1 MSLLE
6 IHEPGETPLPHAGEA
21 SLAVGIDLG
30 TTNSVVAIAR
40 EGIPAALH
48 DETGKALV
56 PSVVAYPDAGGVLV
70 GEEARLLMAHE
81 PRNTV
86 ASIKRLM
93 GRGAA
98 DLHAV
103 AGVLPYEIEPGSG
116 QTDMVKLRIG
126 GKARSP
132 VEISAEI
139 LKALRARA
147 EAALDKPVERAVITV
162 PAYFDDAARTATRD
176 AARVAGLEVLRLVNE
191 PTAAALAY
199 GLDKGSEGLYAVY
212 DLGGGTFDFSLL
224 RLEKGVFQVLATGG
238 DAALGGDDFDR
249 AIAERMLAERK
260 TDGIADQIDEAAVK
274 TALALARQMKEQL
287 SDRDQTS
294 GRLELAGVPSFHAL
308 TRADFEAMIATYIA
322 RTLDIARNVL
332 IDADTTVSDVQG
344 VVLVGGSTRLP
355 LVRAEV
361 AAMIGKP
368 ALTDIDPDEVVALGA
383 ALQAEALTGG
393 GDTLLLDV
401 TPLSLGLETMGG
413 IVEKV
418 VPRNTPIPV
427 QLAQDFTTYQDG
439 QTAMAIHVV
448 QGERE
453 MVADCRSLAR
463 FELSG
468 IPPMTAGAARIRV
481 SFAVDADGLLAV
493 SAEER
498 TTGVAQR
505 IEVKPSYGL
514 SHEEMADMLYD
525 SLEHAEAD
533 VAQRLLT
540 EARVEAKRSLLALD
554 AALAKDGA
562 LLNAEERAAV
572 DEGRNRL
579 EAAIAGDDRD
589 AINAAAEA
597 LETLSKPFAFIL
609 KDGSRKEV
617 DAPIG
622 LSVLEIAHRNHV
634 EIEGACEGSLACSTC
649 HVVVEKEWFDK
660 LAPASEDEEDMLDLA
675 FGLTHTSRLGCQI
688 LMSDALDGLVVRLPA
703 ATRNMMVDK

>member
-1 MSLLE
+1 MTLME
-6 IHEPGETPLPHAGEA
+6 IHEPGETPLPHAGEG

-48 DETGKALV
+48 DETGRALV
-56 PSVVAYPDAGGVLV
+56 PSVVAYPAAGGVLV

-81 PRNTV
+81 PRNAV

-249 AIAERMLAERK
+249 AIAERLLAERK
-260 TDGIADQIDEAAVK
+260 TDGIADRIDEAAVK

-294 GRLELAGVPSFHAL
+294 GRLELDGVPSFHAL

-332 IDADTTVSDVQG
+332 IDADTTVPDVQG
-344 VVLVGGSTRLP
+344 VVLVGGSTRVP
-355 LVRAEV
+355 LVRAEL
-361 AAMIGKP
+361 AAMIGKA

-514 SHEEMADMLYD
+514 SHEDMADMLYD
-525 SLEHAEAD
+525 SLDNAETD
-533 VAQRLLT
+533 MMQRLLA
-540 EARVEAKRSLLALD
+540 EARVEARRNLLALD

-562 LLNAEERAAV
+562 LLTTEERAAI
-572 DEGRNRL
+572 DEGRTRL

-597 LETLSKPFAFIL
+597 LETLSKPFAERRMDRGIREAL
-609 KDGSRKEV
+609 
-617 DAPIG
+617 AG
-622 LSVLEIAHRNHV
+622 LSVGELE
-634 EIEGACEGSLACSTC
+634 
-649 HVVVEKEWFDK
+649 
-660 LAPASEDEEDMLDLA
+660 
-675 FGLTHTSRLGCQI
+675 SRVGE
-688 LMSDALDGLVVRLPA
+688 
-703 ATRNMMVDK
+703 

>member
-1 MSLLE
+1 MTLLE
-6 IHEPGETPLPHAGEA
+6 IHEPGETPLPHAGEG

-40 EGIPAALH
+40 ESVPAALH

-56 PSVVAYPDAGGVLV
+56 PSVVAYPAAGGVLV
-70 GEEARLLMAHE
+70 GDEARQIAAAE
-81 PRNTV
+81 PKNV
-86 ASIKRLM
+86 VSSIKRLM

-98 DLHAV
+98 DVHAV
-103 AGVLPYEIEPGSG
+103 AGVLPYEIEPGTG

-139 LKALRARA
+139 LKALRQRA
-147 EAALDKPVERAVITV
+147 EDALEKPVERAVITV

-238 DAALGGDDFDR
+238 DTALGGDDLDR

-260 TDGIADQIDEAAVK
+260 RDGLADTVDEAAVK
-274 TALALARQMKEQL
+274 AALALARHMKEQL

-294 GRLELAGVPSFHAL
+294 GRLEIAGVPSFHAL
-308 TRADFEAMIATYIA
+308 TKAEFDAMADALVE

-332 IDADTTVSDVQG
+332 ADAGMTAAEVQG
-344 VVLVGGSTRLP
+344 VVLVGGSTRVP
-355 LVRAEV
+355 LVRSKV
-361 AAMIGKP
+361 AGMIGKP
-368 ALTDIDPDEVVALGA
+368 PLTDIDPDEVVALGA

-413 IVEKV
+413 IVEKI

-439 QTAMAIHVV
+439 QSAMAIHVV

-463 FELSG
+463 FELLG

-481 SFAVDADGLLAV
+481 TFAVDADGLLTV

-498 TTGVAQR
+498 TTGIAQR

-514 SHEEMADMLYD
+514 SHEDMADMLYD
-525 SLEHAEAD
+525 SLDNAEAD
-533 VAQRLLT
+533 MTLRLLT
-540 EARVEAKRSLLALD
+540 EARVEARRSLLALE
-554 AALAKDGA
+554 AALARDGS
-562 LLNAEERAAV
+562 LLSAEERAAI
-572 DEGRNRL
+572 DEAR
-579 EAAIAGDDRD
+579 AAVETAMAGESRD
-589 AINAAAEA
+589 EINAAAEA
-597 LETLSKPFAFIL
+597 LETLSKPFAERRMDRGIREAL
-609 KDGSRKEV
+609 S
-617 DAPIG
+617 G
-622 LSVLEIAHRNHV
+622 LSVGELENRV
-634 EIEGACEGSLACSTC
+634 GE
-649 HVVVEKEWFDK
+649 
-660 LAPASEDEEDMLDLA
+660 
-675 FGLTHTSRLGCQI
+675 
-688 LMSDALDGLVVRLPA
+688 
-703 ATRNMMVDK
+703 

>member
-6 IHEPGETPLPHAGEA
+6 IHEPGETPLPHAGEGT
-21 SLAVGIDLG
+21 LAVGIDLG
-30 TTNSVVAIAR
+30 TTNSVVAISR
-40 EGIPAALH
+40 EGKPAALH
-48 DETGKALV
+48 DELGKALV
-56 PSVVAYPDAGGVLV
+56 PSVVAYPAAGGVLV
-70 GEEARLLMAHE
+70 GDEARVLMARE
-81 PRNTV
+81 PKNAV

-98 DLHAV
+98 DLHTV
-103 AGVLPYEIEPGSG
+103 AGVLPYEVEPGTG

-139 LKALRARA
+139 LKALRMRA
-147 EAALDKPVERAVITV
+147 EAALEKPVERAVITV

-238 DAALGGDDFDR
+238 DTALGGDDFDR

-260 TDGIADQIDEAAVK
+260 TDGLADVVDEGAVK
-274 TALALARQMKEQL
+274 AALGLARVMKEQL
-287 SDRDQTS
+287 SDRDHTS
-294 GRLELAGVPSFHAL
+294 GRLELGGIPSFHTLA
-308 TRADFEAMIATYIA
+308 RPDFDAMIAGGVK

-332 IDADTTVSDVQG
+332 ADADMKVGEVNG
-344 VVLVGGSTRLP
+344 VVLVGGSTRVP

-368 ALTDIDPDEVVALGA
+368 PLTDIDPDEVVALGA

-393 GDTLLLDV
+393 SETLLLDV

-413 IVEKV
+413 LVEKV

-427 QLAQDFTTYQDG
+427 QLAQEFTTYQDG
-439 QTAMAIHVV
+439 QSAMAIHVV

-453 MVADCRSLAR
+453 MVEDCRSLAR
-463 FELSG
+463 FELGG
-468 IPPMTAGAARIRV
+468 IPPMVAGAARIRV
-481 SFAVDADGLLAV
+481 TFAVDADGLLTV

-498 TTGVAQR
+498 TTGIAQR

-514 SHEEMADMLYD
+514 SHDDMADMLYD
-525 SLEHAEAD
+525 SLDNAEED
-533 VAQRLLT
+533 VARRLIA
-540 EARVEAKRSLLALD
+540 EARVEARRGLLALD
-554 AALAKDGA
+554 AALEKDGA
-562 LLNAEERAAV
+562 LLTTEERGEIDAA
-572 DEGRNRL
+572 RTRL
-579 EAAIAGDDRD
+579 LAAIGAEDRD
-589 AINAAAEA
+589 AITAAAEA
-597 LETLSKPFAFIL
+597 LETLSKPFAERRMDRGIREAL
-609 KDGSRKEV
+609 SGMSVNDLESRVGE
-617 DAPIG
+617 
-622 LSVLEIAHRNHV
+622 
-634 EIEGACEGSLACSTC
+634 
-649 HVVVEKEWFDK
+649 
-660 LAPASEDEEDMLDLA
+660 
-675 FGLTHTSRLGCQI
+675 
-688 LMSDALDGLVVRLPA
+688 
-703 ATRNMMVDK
+703 

>member
-21 SLAVGIDLG
+21 SPAVGIDLG

-40 EGIPAALH
+40 EGVPAALH

-70 GEEARLLMAHE
+70 GDAARLLMASE
-81 PRNTV
+81 PRNAV

-93 GRGAA
+93 GRGA
-98 DLHAV
+98 DDVHAV

-147 EAALDKPVERAVITV
+147 EAALDKTVERAVITV

-260 TDGIADQIDEAAVK
+260 HDGVADQVDEAAVK
-274 TALALARQMKEQL
+274 TVLALARQMKEQL
-287 SDRDQTS
+287 SERDQTS
-294 GRLELAGVPSFHAL
+294 GRLELAGTPSFHTL
-308 TRADFEAMIATYIA
+308 TRADFESMIAKPVG
-322 RTLDIARNVL
+322 RTLDIAANVL
-332 IDADTTVSDVQG
+332 ADAGVAVSEVQG

-355 LVRAEV
+355 LVRARV
-361 AAMIGKP
+361 AGMIGKP

-514 SHEEMADMLYD
+514 SHDDMADMLFD

-533 VAQRLLT
+533 VTQRLLV
-540 EARVEAKRSLLALD
+540 EARVEARRNLVALE

-562 LLNAEERAAV
+562 LLAEDERAAI
-572 DEGRNRL
+572 DTGRANL
-579 EAAIAGDDRD
+579 ETAMAGEDRD

-597 LETLSKPFAFIL
+597 LETLSKPFAERRMDRGI
-609 KDGSRKEV
+609 R
-617 DAPIG
+617 DALAG
-622 LSVLEIAHRNHV
+622 LSVGELE
-634 EIEGACEGSLACSTC
+634 
-649 HVVVEKEWFDK
+649 
-660 LAPASEDEEDMLDLA
+660 
-675 FGLTHTSRLGCQI
+675 SRVGE
-688 LMSDALDGLVVRLPA
+688 
-703 ATRNMMVDK
+703 

>member
-6 IHEPGETPLPHAGEA
+6 IHEPGETPLPHAGEGT
-21 SLAVGIDLG
+21 LAVGIDLG

-40 EGIPAALH
+40 DGKPATLH

-56 PSVVAYPDAGGVLV
+56 PSVVGYPSAGGVLV
-70 GEEARLLMAHE
+70 GDEARRLMASE
-81 PRNTV
+81 PRNV
-86 ASIKRLM
+86 MASVKRLM

-116 QTDMVKLRIG
+116 EIDMVKLRIG
-126 GKARSP
+126 GRARSP

-139 LKALRARA
+139 LRALRRRA
-147 EAALDKPVERAVITV
+147 EAALEKPVERAVITV

-260 TDGIADQIDEAAVK
+260 KDGIADPVDEGAVK
-274 TALALARQMKEQL
+274 AALALARTMKEQL
-287 SDRDQTS
+287 SDRGQTS
-294 GRLELAGVPSFHAL
+294 GRLELFGVPSFHAL
-308 TRADFEAMIATYIA
+308 GRAEFEAMIERSLA
-322 RTLDIARNVL
+322 RTIDIARHVL
-332 IDADTTVSDVQG
+332 ADAGMQAGDIQG
-344 VVLVGGSTRLP
+344 VVLVGGSTRVP
-355 LVRAEV
+355 LVRGKVAEL
-361 AAMIGKP
+361 IGKP
-368 ALTDIDPDEVVALGA
+368 PLTDIDPDEVVALGA

-393 GDTLLLDV
+393 SDTLLLDV

-413 IVEKV
+413 LVEKI

-427 QLAQDFTTYQDG
+427 QLAQEFTTYQDG
-439 QTAMAIHVV
+439 QNAMTIHVV

-481 SFAVDADGLLAV
+481 TFAVDADGLLTV

-514 SHEEMADMLYD
+514 SHDDMADMLYD
-525 SLEHAEAD
+525 SLEHAEED
-533 VAQRLLT
+533 VARRLLA
-540 EARVEAKRSLLALD
+540 EARVEANRNLLALD
-554 AALAKDGA
+554 AALARDGN
-562 LLNAEERAAV
+562 LLSAEERGALDGARVRLQDAA
-572 DEGRNRL
+572 
-579 EAAIAGDDRD
+579 AGQDRD
-589 AINAAAEA
+589 EINAAAEA
-597 LETLSKPFAFIL
+597 LETISKPFAERRMDRGI
-609 KDGSRKEV
+609 RE
-617 DAPIG
+617 A
-622 LSVLEIAHRNHV
+622 LSGMSVGDLENRV
-634 EIEGACEGSLACSTC
+634 GE
-649 HVVVEKEWFDK
+649 
-660 LAPASEDEEDMLDLA
+660 
-675 FGLTHTSRLGCQI
+675 
-688 LMSDALDGLVVRLPA
+688 
-703 ATRNMMVDK
+703 

>member
-6 IHEPGETPLPHAGEA
+6 IHEPGETPLPHAGEG

-30 TTNSVVAIAR
+30 TTNSVVAVAR
-40 EGIPAALH
+40 EGKPAALH
-48 DETGKALV
+48 DEVGKAMV
-56 PSVVAYPDAGGVLV
+56 PSVVAYPSAGGVLV
-70 GEEARLLMAHE
+70 GDEARALLARE
-81 PRNTV
+81 PRNV
-86 ASIKRLM
+86 VVSVKRLM

-98 DLHAV
+98 DLHTV

-116 QTDMVKLRIG
+116 QTDMVKLRVG

-139 LKALRARA
+139 LKTLRRRA
-147 EAALDKPVERAVITV
+147 ETALDKPVERAVITV

-224 RLEKGVFQVLATGG
+224 RLEQGVFQVLATGG
-238 DAALGGDDFDR
+238 DTALGGDDFDR
-249 AIAERMLAERK
+249 TIAERMLAERK
-260 TDGIADQIDEAAVK
+260 KDGLGDKVDEAAVK

-294 GRLELAGVPSFHAL
+294 GRLELLGVPSFHAI
-308 TRADFEAMIATYIA
+308 TGAEFEALIGAHVK

-332 IDADTTVSDVQG
+332 ADAGIAVAEVAG
-344 VVLVGGSTRLP
+344 VVLVGGSTRVP
-355 LVRAEV
+355 LVRTAV
-361 AAMIGKP
+361 AGMIGKP
-368 ALTDIDPDEVVALGA
+368 PLTDIDPDEVVALGA

-401 TPLSLGLETMGG
+401 APLSLGLETMGG

-463 FELSG
+463 FELLG

-481 SFAVDADGLLAV
+481 SFAVDADGLLTV

-498 TTGVAQR
+498 TTGVQQR

-514 SHEEMADMLYD
+514 SHEDMADMLYD
-525 SLEHAEAD
+525 SLDNAEAD
-533 VAQRLLT
+533 MMLRLLT
-540 EARVEAKRSLLALD
+540 EARVEARRNLLALE
-554 AALAKDGA
+554 AALARDGA
-562 LLNAEERAAV
+562 LLDAGERASL
-572 DEGRNRL
+572 DEGRIRL
-579 EAAIAGDDRD
+579 EAAMAGDDREE
-589 AINAAAEA
+589 INAAAEA
-597 LETLSKPFAFIL
+597 LETLTKPFAERRMDRGIREAL
-609 KDGSRKEV
+609 AGKSVSELESRV
-617 DAPIG
+617 AD
-622 LSVLEIAHRNHV
+622 
-634 EIEGACEGSLACSTC
+634 
-649 HVVVEKEWFDK
+649 
-660 LAPASEDEEDMLDLA
+660 PAGE
-675 FGLTHTSRLGCQI
+675 
-688 LMSDALDGLVVRLPA
+688 
-703 ATRNMMVDK
+703 

>member
-6 IHEPGETPLPHAGEA
+6 IHEPGETPLPHAGEGT
-21 SLAVGIDLG
+21 LAVGIDLG
-30 TTNSVVAIAR
+30 TTNSVVAISR
-40 EGIPAALH
+40 EGKPAALH
-48 DETGKALV
+48 DELGKALV
-56 PSVVAYPDAGGVLV
+56 PSVVAYPAAGGVLV
-70 GEEARLLMAHE
+70 GEEARLLTARE
-81 PRNTV
+81 PKNVV

-98 DLHAV
+98 DLHTV
-103 AGVLPYEIEPGSG
+103 AGVLPYEIEPGTG

-132 VEISAEI
+132 VEISAEV
-139 LKALRARA
+139 LKALRLRA
-147 EAALDKPVERAVITV
+147 EAALEKPVERAVITV

-238 DAALGGDDFDR
+238 DTALGGDDFDR

-260 TDGIADQIDEAAVK
+260 KDGLADVVDEGAVK
-274 TALALARQMKEQL
+274 AALALARVMKEQL

-294 GRLELAGVPSFHAL
+294 GRLELAGVPSFHTLA
-308 TRADFEAMIATYIA
+308 RPDFEGMITGGVK

-332 IDADTTVSDVQG
+332 ADADMQVEEVNG
-344 VVLVGGSTRLP
+344 VVLVGGSTRVP

-368 ALTDIDPDEVVALGA
+368 PLTDIDPDEVVALGA

-393 GDTLLLDV
+393 SETLLLDV

-413 IVEKV
+413 LVEKV

-427 QLAQDFTTYQDG
+427 QLAQEFTTYQDG
-439 QTAMAIHVV
+439 QSAMAIHVV

-453 MVADCRSLAR
+453 MVEDCRSLAR
-463 FELSG
+463 FELAG
-468 IPPMTAGAARIRV
+468 IPAMVAGAARIRIT
-481 SFAVDADGLLAV
+481 FAVDADGLLTV

-514 SHEEMADMLYD
+514 SHDDMADMLYD
-525 SLEHAEAD
+525 SLDNAEVD
-533 VAQRLLT
+533 VARRLIA
-540 EARVEAKRSLLALD
+540 EARVEARRGLLALD
-554 AALAKDGA
+554 AALEKDGA
-562 LLNAEERAAV
+562 LLTSAERAEIDAARTRLLTAI
-572 DEGRNRL
+572 EGQ
-579 EAAIAGDDRD
+579 DRD
-589 AINAAAEA
+589 AIAAAAEG
-597 LETLSKPFAFIL
+597 LETLSKPFAERRMDRGIREAL
-609 KDGSRKEV
+609 SGMSVKDLESR
-617 DAPIG
+617 
-622 LSVLEIAHRNHV
+622 
-634 EIEGACEGSLACSTC
+634 GAE
-649 HVVVEKEWFDK
+649 
-660 LAPASEDEEDMLDLA
+660 
-675 FGLTHTSRLGCQI
+675 
-688 LMSDALDGLVVRLPA
+688 
-703 ATRNMMVDK
+703 

>member
-1 MSLLE
+1 MTLLE
-6 IHEPGETPLPHAGEA
+6 IHEPGETPLPHAGEG

-40 EGIPAALH
+40 EGKPAALH
-48 DETGKALV
+48 DETGRALV
-56 PSVVAYPDAGGVLV
+56 PSVVAYPATGGVLV
-70 GEEARLLMAHE
+70 GEAARQLGQNE
-81 PRNTV
+81 PRSV
-86 ASIKRLM
+86 VSSIKRLM

-103 AGVLPYEIEPGSG
+103 AGVLPYEIEPGTG
-116 QTDMVKLRIG
+116 ETDMVKLRIG

-139 LKALRARA
+139 LRALRIRA
-147 EAALDKPVERAVITV
+147 EDALEKPVERAVITV

-238 DAALGGDDFDR
+238 DTALGGDDFDR
-249 AIAERMLAERK
+249 AVAERLLAERK
-260 TDGIADQIDEAAVK
+260 KDGIVDQIDETAVK
-274 TALALARQMKEQL
+274 AALALGRQMKEQL
-287 SDRDQTS
+287 SEREQTS
-294 GRLELAGVPSFHAL
+294 GRLEISGTPSFHAL
-308 TRADFEAMIATYIA
+308 GLSEFEAMIAAYVE
-322 RTLDIARNVL
+322 RTLGISRQVLADAGMDAREIN
-332 IDADTTVSDVQG
+332 G
-344 VVLVGGSTRLP
+344 VVLVGGSTRVP
-355 LVRAEV
+355 LVRAGV
-361 AAMIGKP
+361 AEMTGKP
-368 ALTDIDPDEVVALGA
+368 PLTDIDPDEVVALGA

-401 TPLSLGLETMGG
+401 TPLSLGIETMGG
-413 IVEKV
+413 IAEKI

-439 QTAMAIHVV
+439 QGAMAIHVV

-481 SFAVDADGLLAV
+481 TFAVDADGLLTV

-505 IEVKPSYGL
+505 VEVKPSYGL
-514 SHEEMADMLYD
+514 SHEDMADMLYD
-525 SLEHAEAD
+525 SMDNAEAD
-533 VAQRLLT
+533 MTLRLLT
-540 EARVEAKRSLLALD
+540 EARVEAKRSVLALD
-554 AALAKDGA
+554 AALARDGS
-562 LLNAEERAAV
+562 LLSEVERAAI
-572 DEGRNRL
+572 DAARTRL
-579 EAAIAGDDRD
+579 DAAMSGESRDD
-589 AINAAAEA
+589 INAAAEA
-597 LETLSKPFAFIL
+597 LETVVKPFAERRMDRGI
-609 KDGSRKEV
+609 RE
-617 DAPIG
+617 A
-622 LSVLEIAHRNHV
+622 LSGMSVGELENRV
-634 EIEGACEGSLACSTC
+634 GE
-649 HVVVEKEWFDK
+649 
-660 LAPASEDEEDMLDLA
+660 
-675 FGLTHTSRLGCQI
+675 
-688 LMSDALDGLVVRLPA
+688 
-703 ATRNMMVDK
+703 

>member
-1 MSLLE
+1 MTLLE
-6 IHEPGETPLPHAGEA
+6 IHEPGETPLPHAGEG

-40 EGIPAALH
+40 ESVPAALH

-56 PSVVAYPDAGGVLV
+56 PSVVAYPAAGGVLV
-70 GEEARLLMAHE
+70 GDEARQIAAAE
-81 PRNTV
+81 PKNAV
-86 ASIKRLM
+86 SSIKRLM

-98 DLHAV
+98 DVHAV
-103 AGVLPYEIEPGSG
+103 AGVLPYEIEPGTG

-139 LKALRARA
+139 LKALRQRA
-147 EAALDKPVERAVITV
+147 EDALEKPVERAVITV

-238 DAALGGDDFDR
+238 DTALGGDDLDR

-260 TDGIADQIDEAAVK
+260 RDGLADAVDEAAVK
-274 TALALARQMKEQL
+274 AALALARHMKEQL

-294 GRLELAGVPSFHAL
+294 GRLEIAGVPSFHAL
-308 TRADFEAMIATYIA
+308 TKAEFDAMADALVE

-332 IDADTTVSDVQG
+332 ADAGMTAAEVQG
-344 VVLVGGSTRLP
+344 VVLVGGSTRVP
-355 LVRAEV
+355 LVRTKV
-361 AAMIGKP
+361 AGMIGKP
-368 ALTDIDPDEVVALGA
+368 PLTDIDPDEVVALGA

-413 IVEKV
+413 IVEKI

-439 QTAMAIHVV
+439 QSAMAIHVV

-463 FELSG
+463 FELLG

-481 SFAVDADGLLAV
+481 TFAVDADGLLTV

-498 TTGVAQR
+498 TTGIAQR

-514 SHEEMADMLYD
+514 SHEDMADMLYD
-525 SLEHAEAD
+525 SMDNAEAD
-533 VAQRLLT
+533 MTLRLVT
-540 EARVEAKRSLLALD
+540 EARVEARRSLLALE
-554 AALAKDGA
+554 AALARDGA
-562 LLNAEERAAV
+562 LLSAEERAAI
-572 DEGRNRL
+572 DEARAAV
-579 EAAIAGDDRD
+579 EAAMAGESRD
-589 AINAAAEA
+589 EINAAAEA
-597 LETLSKPFAFIL
+597 LETLSKPFAERRMDRGIREAL
-609 KDGSRKEV
+609 S
-617 DAPIG
+617 G
-622 LSVLEIAHRNHV
+622 LSVGELENRV
-634 EIEGACEGSLACSTC
+634 GE
-649 HVVVEKEWFDK
+649 
-660 LAPASEDEEDMLDLA
+660 
-675 FGLTHTSRLGCQI
+675 
-688 LMSDALDGLVVRLPA
+688 
-703 ATRNMMVDK
+703 

>member
-1 MSLLE
+1 MTLLE
-6 IHEPGETPLPHAGEA
+6 IHEPGETPLPHAGEG

-40 EGIPAALH
+40 EGKPAALH

-56 PSVVAYPDAGGVLV
+56 PSVVAYPAVGGILV
-70 GEEARLLMAHE
+70 GEEARLLGACE
-81 PRNTV
+81 PKNVV

-93 GRGAA
+93 GRGAE
-98 DLHAV
+98 DVHAV

-139 LKALRARA
+139 LKALRERA
-147 EAALDKPVERAVITV
+147 EEALEKPVERAVITV

-199 GLDKGSEGLYAVY
+199 GLDKGAEGLYAVY

-238 DAALGGDDFDR
+238 DTALGGDDFDR
-249 AIAERMLAERK
+249 GIAERLLTERK
-260 TDGIADQIDEAAVK
+260 GDGLDDRIDETAVK
-274 TALALARQMKEQL
+274 AALALARHMKEQL
-287 SDRDQTS
+287 SDREQTS
-294 GRLELAGVPSFHAL
+294 GRLEIAGKPSFHAL
-308 TRADFEAMIATYIA
+308 TRAEFDAMIAGAIG
-322 RTLDIARNVL
+322 RTIDIAGQVL
-332 IDADTTVSDVQG
+332 ADAGMTATEIHG
-344 VVLVGGSTRLP
+344 VVLVGGSTRVP
-355 LVRAEV
+355 LVRTKVAEMV
-361 AAMIGKP
+361 GKP
-368 ALTDIDPDEVVALGA
+368 PLTDIDPDEVVALGA

-413 IVEKV
+413 IVEKI

-439 QTAMAIHVV
+439 QSAMAIHVV

-463 FELSG
+463 FELLG

-481 SFAVDADGLLAV
+481 TFAVDADGLLTV

-505 IEVKPSYGL
+505 VEVKPSYGL
-514 SHEEMADMLYD
+514 SHEDMADMLYD
-525 SLEHAEAD
+525 SMDNAEAD
-533 VAQRLLT
+533 MALRLLT
-540 EARVEAKRSLLALD
+540 EARVEARRSLLALD
-554 AALAKDGA
+554 AALTKDGT
-562 LLNAEERAAV
+562 LLSTEERAAI
-572 DEGRNRL
+572 DAGRASL
-579 EAAIAGDDRD
+579 EAAIEGESRD
-589 AINAAAEA
+589 EINTAAEA
-597 LETLSKPFAFIL
+597 LETLSKPFAERRMDRGIREAL
-609 KDGSRKEV
+609 S
-617 DAPIG
+617 G
-622 LSVLEIAHRNHV
+622 LSVGELENRV
-634 EIEGACEGSLACSTC
+634 GE
-649 HVVVEKEWFDK
+649 
-660 LAPASEDEEDMLDLA
+660 
-675 FGLTHTSRLGCQI
+675 
-688 LMSDALDGLVVRLPA
+688 
-703 ATRNMMVDK
+703 

>member
-1 MSLLE
+1 MTLLE
-6 IHEPGETPLPHAGEA
+6 IHEPGETPLPHAGEG

-40 EGIPAALH
+40 EGKPAALH

-56 PSVVAYPDAGGVLV
+56 PSVVAYPTAGGVLV
-70 GEEARLLMAHE
+70 GEEARLLTATE
-81 PRNTV
+81 PKNV
-86 ASIKRLM
+86 VSSIKRLM
-93 GRGAA
+93 GRGTA

-103 AGVLPYEIEPGSG
+103 AGVLPYEIEAGTG

-126 GKARSP
+126 GRPRSP

-139 LKALRARA
+139 LKALRLRA
-147 EAALDKPVERAVITV
+147 EEALEKPVERAVITV

-224 RLEKGVFQVLATGG
+224 RLDKGVFQVLATGG
-238 DAALGGDDFDR
+238 DTALGGDDFDR
-249 AIAERMLAERK
+249 AIAERLLAERK
-260 TDGIADQIDEAAVK
+260 KDGIADRVDETAVK
-274 TALALARQMKEQL
+274 AALALARVMKEQL
-287 SDRDQTS
+287 SDRAQTS
-294 GRLELAGVPSFHAL
+294 GRLEIAGIPSFHKLEKA
-308 TRADFEAMIATYIA
+308 AFEAMIAGAVA
-322 RTLDIARNVL
+322 RTVEISRHVL
-332 IDADTTVSDVQG
+332 ADAGIEADQIQG
-344 VVLVGGSTRLP
+344 VVLVGGSTRVP

-368 ALTDIDPDEVVALGA
+368 PLTDIDPDEVVALGA

-439 QTAMAIHVV
+439 QSAMAIHVV

-481 SFAVDADGLLAV
+481 SFAIDADGLLTV

-505 IEVKPSYGL
+505 VEVKPSYGL
-514 SHEEMADMLYD
+514 SHEDMADMLYD
-525 SLEHAEAD
+525 SMDNAEAD
-533 VAQRLLT
+533 MTMRLLT
-540 EARVEAKRSLLALD
+540 EARVEARRSVLALD
-554 AALAKDGA
+554 AALDRDGG
-562 LLNAEERAAV
+562 LLLADERAGIDAAKA
-572 DEGRNRL
+572 RL
-579 EAAIAGDDRD
+579 EAATAGDSRD
-589 AINAAAEA
+589 EINSAAEA
-597 LETLSKPFAFIL
+597 LEELVKPFAERRMDRGI
-609 KDGSRKEV
+609 RE
-617 DAPIG
+617 A
-622 LSVLEIAHRNHV
+622 LSGMSVGELE
-634 EIEGACEGSLACSTC
+634 
-649 HVVVEKEWFDK
+649 
-660 LAPASEDEEDMLDLA
+660 
-675 FGLTHTSRLGCQI
+675 
-688 LMSDALDGLVVRLPA
+688 
-703 ATRNMMVDK
+703 TRVGE

>member
-6 IHEPGETPLPHAGEA
+6 IHEPGETPLPHAGEGT
-21 SLAVGIDLG
+21 LAVGIDLG

-40 EGIPAALH
+40 DGKPAALH

-56 PSVVAYPDAGGVLV
+56 PSIVAYPASGGVLV
-70 GEEARLLMAHE
+70 GEEARLLMAQE
-81 PRNTV
+81 PRNAV

-103 AGVLPYEIEPGSG
+103 SGVLPYEIEPGSG
-116 QTDMVKLRIG
+116 ETDMVKLRIG

-147 EAALDKPVERAVITV
+147 EFALEKPVERAVITV
-162 PAYFDDAARTATRD
+162 PAYFDDSARTATRD
-176 AARVAGLEVLRLVNE
+176 AARVAGLEVLRLINE

-260 TDGIADQIDEAAVK
+260 DDGFADAIDEGAVK
-274 TALALARQMKEQL
+274 SALALARHMKEQL
-287 SDRDQTS
+287 SERDQTA
-294 GRLELAGVPSFHAL
+294 GRLEIAGIPSFHEL
-308 TRADFEAMIATYIA
+308 TRPEFEAMIANPIS
-322 RTLDIARNVL
+322 RTVDIARSVL
-332 IDADTTVSDVQG
+332 ADADIKPAEVQG
-344 VVLVGGSTRLP
+344 VVLVGGSTRVP
-355 LVRAEV
+355 LARARV
-361 AAMIGKP
+361 AEFLGKP
-368 ALTDIDPDEVVALGA
+368 PLTDIDPDEVVALGA

-393 GDTLLLDV
+393 SDTLLLDV

-413 IVEKV
+413 IVEKI

-427 QLAQDFTTYQDG
+427 QLAQEFTTYQDG
-439 QTAMAIHVV
+439 QGAMVIHVV

-468 IPPMTAGAARIRV
+468 IPPMVAGAARIRV
-481 SFAVDADGLLAV
+481 TFAVDADGLLTV

-498 TTGVAQR
+498 MTGVAQR

-514 SHEEMADMLYD
+514 SHDDMADMLYD
-525 SLEHAEAD
+525 SLDNAEAD
-533 VAQRLLT
+533 MTVRLLT
-540 EARVEAKRSLLALD
+540 EARVEARRGLLALE
-554 AALAKDGA
+554 AALAKDGGLLSAGEREA
-562 LLNAEERAAV
+562 LDAARVHLETTMAAE
-572 DEGRNRL
+572 
-579 EAAIAGDDRD
+579 DRD
-589 AINAAAEA
+589 EINAAAEA
-597 LETLSKPFAFIL
+597 LEALAKPFAERRMDRGIREAL
-609 KDGSRKEV
+609 S
-617 DAPIG
+617 G
-622 LSVLEIAHRNHV
+622 LSMGELERRV
-634 EIEGACEGSLACSTC
+634 GE
-649 HVVVEKEWFDK
+649 
-660 LAPASEDEEDMLDLA
+660 
-675 FGLTHTSRLGCQI
+675 
-688 LMSDALDGLVVRLPA
+688 
-703 ATRNMMVDK
+703 

>member
-1 MSLLE
+1 MTLLE
-6 IHEPGETPLPHAGEA
+6 IHEPGETPLPHAGEGT
-21 SLAVGIDLG
+21 LAVGIDLG

-40 EGIPAALH
+40 DGKPAALH
-48 DETGKALV
+48 DETGRSLV
-56 PSVVAYPDAGGVLV
+56 PSVVGYPQSGGVVV
-70 GEEARLLMAHE
+70 GDRARVLMAQE
-81 PRNTV
+81 PRNVV
-86 ASIKRLM
+86 ASVKRLM

-116 QTDMVKLRIG
+116 ETDMVKLRIA
-126 GKARSP
+126 GKPRSP

-139 LKALRARA
+139 LKALRQRA

-238 DAALGGDDFDR
+238 DTALGGDDFDR
-249 AIAERMLAERK
+249 ALAERMLAERK
-260 TDGIADQIDEAAVK
+260 RDGIAEQIDEGAVK

-287 SDRDQTS
+287 SERDRTS
-294 GRLELAGVPSFHAL
+294 GRLELGGVPSFHAI
-308 TRADFEAMIATYIA
+308 TRAEFDAMIDGLVRRTIEIA
-322 RTLDIARNVL
+322 RHVL
-332 IDADTTVSDVQG
+332 ADAAMAAGEIHG
-344 VVLVGGSTRLP
+344 VVLVGGSTRVP
-355 LVRAEV
+355 LVRRRVAE
-361 AAMIGKP
+361 MTGKP
-368 ALTDIDPDEVVALGA
+368 PLVDIDPDEVVALGA

-393 GDTLLLDV
+393 SDTLLLDV

-413 IVEKV
+413 LVEKV

-427 QLAQDFTTYQDG
+427 QLAQEFTTYQDG

-463 FELSG
+463 FELIG

-481 SFAVDADGLLAV
+481 TFAVDADGLLTV
-493 SAEER
+493 SAQER

-514 SHEEMADMLYD
+514 SHEDMADMLYD
-525 SLEHAEAD
+525 SLEHAEED
-533 VAQRLLT
+533 MTQRLLT
-540 EARVEAKRSLLALD
+540 EARIEARRNLLALEG
-554 AALAKDGA
+554 ALARDGN
-562 LLNAEERAAV
+562 LLSDEERGV
-572 DEGRNRL
+572 LDEARRRL
-579 EAAIAGDDRD
+579 ETAMAGEDREE
-589 AINAAAEA
+589 INAAAEA
-597 LETLSKPFAFIL
+597 LEALAKPFAERRMDRGIREAL
-609 KDGSRKEV
+609 S
-617 DAPIG
+617 G
-622 LSVLEIAHRNHV
+622 LS
-634 EIEGACEGSLACSTC
+634 
-649 HVVVEKEWFDK
+649 
-660 LAPASEDEEDMLDLA
+660 
-675 FGLTHTSRLGCQI
+675 
-688 LMSDALDGLVVRLPA
+688 MSDLERRVGE
-703 ATRNMMVDK
+703 

>member
-1 MSLLE
+1 MTLLE
-6 IHEPGETPLPHAGEA
+6 IHEPGETPLPHAGEG

-40 EGIPAALH
+40 DGKPAALH
-48 DETGKALV
+48 DESGRAMV
-56 PSVVAYPDAGGVLV
+56 PSVVAYPASGGVLV
-70 GEEARLLMAHE
+70 GDDARLVMAQE
-81 PRNTV
+81 PRNVV
-86 ASIKRLM
+86 ASVKRLM

-139 LKALRARA
+139 LKALRTRA
-147 EAALDKPVERAVITV
+147 EAALEKPVERAVITV

-238 DAALGGDDFDR
+238 DTALGGDDFDR
-249 AIAERMLAERK
+249 AIAERMLGERK
-260 TDGIADQIDEAAVK
+260 KDGLADQVDEAAVK

-294 GRLELAGVPSFHAL
+294 GRLEIAGVPSFHAL
-308 TRADFEAMIATYIA
+308 GRAEFEAMIANDIA
-322 RTLDIARNVL
+322 RTIDIARNVL
-332 IDADTTVSDVQG
+332 VDADIKPADVQG
-344 VVLVGGSTRLP
+344 VVLVGGSTRVP

-361 AAMIGKP
+361 AGMIGKP

-383 ALQAEALTGG
+383 ALQAESLTGG

-463 FELSG
+463 FELLG

-481 SFAVDADGLLAV
+481 SFAVDADGLLTV

-514 SHEEMADMLYD
+514 SHDDMADMLYD
-525 SLEHAEAD
+525 SLENAEAD
-533 VAQRLLT
+533 MMQRLLT

-554 AALAKDGA
+554 SALAKDGA
-562 LLNAEERAAV
+562 LLNAEERAAI
-572 DEGRNRL
+572 DAGRASLEG
-579 EAAIAGDDRD
+579 AMAGDSRD
-589 AINAAAEA
+589 EINAAAEA
-597 LETLSKPFAFIL
+597 LETLSKPFAERRMDRGIREAL
-609 KDGSRKEV
+609 S
-617 DAPIG
+617 G
-622 LSVLEIAHRNHV
+622 LSVKELE
-634 EIEGACEGSLACSTC
+634 
-649 HVVVEKEWFDK
+649 
-660 LAPASEDEEDMLDLA
+660 
-675 FGLTHTSRLGCQI
+675 SRVGE
-688 LMSDALDGLVVRLPA
+688 
-703 ATRNMMVDK
+703 

>member
-6 IHEPGETPLPHAGEA
+6 IHEPGETPLPHAGEGT
-21 SLAVGIDLG
+21 LAVGIDLG

-40 EGIPAALH
+40 DGKPAALH

-56 PSVVAYPDAGGVLV
+56 PSIVAYPAAGGVLV
-70 GEEARLLMAHE
+70 GEEARMLMAQE
-81 PRNTV
+81 PRNAV

-98 DLHAV
+98 DLHTV

-116 QTDMVKLRIG
+116 ETDMVKLRIG

-147 EAALDKPVERAVITV
+147 EAALEKPVERAVITV
-162 PAYFDDAARTATRD
+162 PAYFDDSARTATRD
-176 AARVAGLEVLRLVNE
+176 AARVAGLEVLRLINE

-238 DAALGGDDFDR
+238 DTALGGDDFDR

-260 TDGIADQIDEAAVK
+260 RDGLADVIDESAVK
-274 TALALARQMKEQL
+274 SALALARHMKEQL
-287 SDRDQTS
+287 SERDQTA
-294 GRLELAGVPSFHAL
+294 GRLEIAGVPSFHEL
-308 TRADFEAMIATYIA
+308 TRTEFEAMIAGHVS
-322 RTLDIARNVL
+322 RTIDIARSVL
-332 IDADTTVSDVQG
+332 ADASIEPADVQG
-344 VVLVGGSTRLP
+344 VVLVGGSTRVP
-355 LVRAEV
+355 LARARV
-361 AAMIGKP
+361 AEFLGKP
-368 ALTDIDPDEVVALGA
+368 PLTDIDPDEVVALGA

-393 GDTLLLDV
+393 SDTLLLDV

-413 IVEKV
+413 IVEKI

-427 QLAQDFTTYQDG
+427 QLAQEFTTYQDG
-439 QTAMAIHVV
+439 QGAMVIHVV

-468 IPPMTAGAARIRV
+468 IPPMVAGAARIRV
-481 SFAVDADGLLAV
+481 SFAVDADGLLTV

-498 TTGVAQR
+498 MTGVAQR

-514 SHEEMADMLYD
+514 SHDDMADMLYD
-525 SLEHAEAD
+525 SLDNAEAD
-533 VAQRLLT
+533 MTVRLLT
-540 EARVEAKRSLLALD
+540 EARVEARRGLLALD
-554 AALAKDGA
+554 AALAKDGG
-562 LLNAEERAAV
+562 LLSTEERGALDAA
-572 DEGRNRL
+572 RTQL
-579 EAAIAGDDRD
+579 EAAMTGESRD
-589 AINAAAEA
+589 EINSAAEA
-597 LETLSKPFAFIL
+597 LEALAKPFAERRMDRGIREAL
-609 KDGSRKEV
+609 S
-617 DAPIG
+617 G
-622 LSVLEIAHRNHV
+622 LSMGELERRV
-634 EIEGACEGSLACSTC
+634 GE
-649 HVVVEKEWFDK
+649 
-660 LAPASEDEEDMLDLA
+660 
-675 FGLTHTSRLGCQI
+675 
-688 LMSDALDGLVVRLPA
+688 
-703 ATRNMMVDK
+703 